1 VQTTLVIQPN
11 GEVISLKAWRER
23 FWKRSR
29 EEEEV
34 LDDDNAAAAALWSD
48 LGRSEDIIIL
58 LVTTVDG

>member
-1 VQTTLVIQPN
+1 MHTTLVMQPN

-29 EEEEV
+29 EEGV
-34 LDDDNAAAAALWSD
+34 LDDDNAAVALWSD

-58 LVTTVDG
+58 VTDVDG

>member
-1 VQTTLVIQPN
+1 MHTTLVIQPN

-29 EEEEV
+29 EEEGV
-34 LDDDNAAAAALWSD
+34 LDDDNTAAALWSD

-58 LVTTVDG
+58 LVTAVDG